1 MVGKV
6 IYNLLSNSAEL
17 TSLIGTK
24 IFPSVSLNETL
35 INYIVYQKN
44 GSTPTNCK
52 DGRSTLDILSYDIL
66 IFADNNET
74 LNNIALG
81 VRNTLDRY
89 SGVNSGLTI
98 DKIIYEGE
106 DDDFDETSNIYFK
119 SVSYEIRFKN
129 IYSTLGQPT
138 NLTLTKNGSTT
149 IDLTWTDN
157 ATGETGYKIYRS
169 EDLINFTLIDTIAA
183 NSTSY
188 SNTGVTQSKIYYYYV
203 VAYDSNGN
211 GYASEVKAERT
222 N

>member
-17 TSLIGTK
+17 TTLIGDK
-24 IFPSVSLNETL
+24 IYSSVSLNETL

-44 GSTPTNCK
+44 GTTPTNCK
-52 DGRSTLDILSYDIL
+52 DGRSTLDILNYDIL

-81 VRNTLDRY
+81 VRNTIDHY

-98 DKIIYEGE
+98 DKIIYQGE
-106 DDDFDETSNIYFK
+106 DDDFDETANIYFK

-129 IYSTLGQPT
+129 IYSTLQRPT
-138 NLTLTKNGSTT
+138 NLVLTPSSATQ

-157 ATGETGYKIYRS
+157 ASGETGYKIYRS

-183 NSTSY
+183 DSTSY
-188 SNTGVTQSKIYYYYV
+188 SDTGLTTAKVYYYYV
-203 VAYDSNGN
+203 VAYGSNGN
-211 GYASEVKAERT
+211 GYASEVKANRT